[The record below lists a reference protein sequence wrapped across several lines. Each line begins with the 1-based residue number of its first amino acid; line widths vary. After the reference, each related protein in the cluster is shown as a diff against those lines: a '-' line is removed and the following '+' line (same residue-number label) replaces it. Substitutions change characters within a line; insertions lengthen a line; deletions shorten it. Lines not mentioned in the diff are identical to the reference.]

1 METTLKQQTLET
13 IKKLPE
19 DCSLD
24 DIMETLWVQKKIF
37 IGREEIKQGKGILH
51 EDAKKRLEKWLQ

>member
-37 IGREEIKQGKGILH
+37 IGQEEIRQGKGIS
-51 EDAKKRLEKWLQ
+51 EEEAMKRLEKWLK